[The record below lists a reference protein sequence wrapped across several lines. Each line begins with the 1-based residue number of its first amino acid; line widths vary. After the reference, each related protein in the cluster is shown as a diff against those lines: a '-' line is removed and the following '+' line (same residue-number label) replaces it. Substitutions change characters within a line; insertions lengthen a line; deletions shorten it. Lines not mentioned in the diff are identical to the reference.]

1 MGKVDRTKVDYGA
14 KVQKNSGNANISLCF
29 FNKMFKIV

>member
-1 MGKVDRTKVDYGA
+1 MCKVDITKVDFGA
-14 KVQKNSGNANISLCF
+14 KVQKNGGNANISLCF

>member
-1 MGKVDRTKVDYGA
+1 MCKVDITKVDFGA
-14 KVQKNSGNANISLCF
+14 KVQKSCGYANVSLYF